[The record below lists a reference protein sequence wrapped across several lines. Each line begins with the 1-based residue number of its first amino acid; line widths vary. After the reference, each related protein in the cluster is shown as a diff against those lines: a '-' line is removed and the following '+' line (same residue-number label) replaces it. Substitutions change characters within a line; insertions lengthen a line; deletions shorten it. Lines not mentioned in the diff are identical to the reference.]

1 MKEQLRT
8 GKCIYC
14 GQSHMVETSDVATEK
29 ECDIAAT
36 ELCTCKQAKVAKDV
50 EKAKLQSQTNIENYF
65 EKDFPE
71 TAELLKA
78 AVIPLHNRAI
88 EKITIDTGYGI
99 KGKLSVTSKG
109 KIKVERLETK
119 KQAIES

>member
-1 MKEQLRT
+1 MTT

-14 GQSHMVETSDVATEK
+14 GQQHMVEVLDTATEQ

-36 ELCTCKQAKVAKDV
+36 EQCKCEQAKKAQEMK
-50 EKAKLQSQTNIENYF
+50 KAKFQSQTNIENYF

-78 AVIPLHNRAI
+78 AVIPLHNGAI

-99 KGKLSVTSKG
+99 KAKLSVTSKG

-119 KQAIES
+119 KQAVES